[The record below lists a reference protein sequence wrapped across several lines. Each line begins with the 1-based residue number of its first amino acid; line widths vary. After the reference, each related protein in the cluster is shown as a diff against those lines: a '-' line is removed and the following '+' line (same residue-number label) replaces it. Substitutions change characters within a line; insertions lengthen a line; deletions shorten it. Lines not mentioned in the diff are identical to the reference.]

1 MVELDD
7 QPRVSLADLLAGGA
21 GRVNTPRWLARAAHL
36 DAPVAVTL
44 AQLQWLQSL
53 PREEGEVEASRLP
66 AEVMADVTYL
76 LDHGLAFDLD
86 APASPALQRDRA
98 LATLPWWTPAAVA
111 QAQGRWHDN
120 DVAVLWERL
129 GKTSSA
135 DLVAQYGPAPAPDGA
150 ASDGDGEFLLPAS
163 TAGALDAL
171 LERRHTC
178 RQFDPDAALGIDDLS
193 CLLYRLAAAQGSQVL
208 ADGAVA
214 IRKYAPAGG
223 GLHATDLRL
232 LLRRVEGLT
241 PGLYRYNPFRHALR
255 CERALAAEECATLAY
270 RMLGG
275 QDWFVAAPV
284 LLVLVSRFDRLF
296 WKYRR
301 HSKAWKVAQIDAGH
315 LSQLLYLASAERQL
329 GAFVTA
335 AVNDQVIE
343 EAYALDPTREG
354 VAAVLGVGPRGGPP
368 IARELDDWQPSPARQ
383 RWLQHNPGLAP
394 EASAAGSPPADLSA
408 AAALA
413 QRGLRRGGA
422 VGDDAPPSTGE

>member
-21 GRVNTPRWLARAAHL
+21 GRVSTPRWLARAAHL

-150 ASDGDGEFLLPAS
+150 ASDGEGELLLPAT

-178 RQFDPDAALGIDDLS
+178 RQFDPTAWLGIDALS
-193 CLLYRLAAAQGSQVL
+193 GLLYRVAAAQGNQQL
-208 ADGAVA
+208 AEGAVA
-214 IRKYAPAGG
+214 IKKYAPAGG

-232 LLRRVEGLT
+232 LLRRVDGLA

-255 CERALAAEECATLAY
+255 CERPLDDTDCAALAY
-270 RMLGG
+270 QMLGG
-275 QDWFVAAPV
+275 QDWFVEAPV

-301 HSKAWKVAQIDAGH
+301 HSKAWKVAQLDAGH
-315 LSQLLYLASAERQL
+315 LSQLLYLAAADRGL

-335 AVNDQVIE
+335 AVNDRVIE
-343 EAYALDPTREG
+343 DAFALQPAHQG
-354 VAAVLGVGPRGGPP
+354 VAAVLGVGHRGGEAV
-368 IARELDDWQPSPARQ
+368 ARELDDWQPTPARQ
-383 RWLQHNPGLAP
+383 RWLKHNPGLA
-394 EASAAGSPPADLSA
+394 
-408 AAALA
+408 
-413 QRGLRRGGA
+413 GGA
-422 VGDDAPPSTGE
+422 RVDDPAGG